1 MDNCS
6 LGYTSYQ
13 SSGFPLDVFQDSPTP
28 CYYYD
33 MELLDRTLM
42 TLKDAVAPYPHFKV
56 HYAVKANTDHE
67 ILRLISSYGLGADVV
82 SGGELEMA
90 IGASFAPSTIVF
102 AGVGKAD
109 WEIKMALDADIGCLN
124 VESLQEMEVINDIA
138 GKMHRRARI
147 AIRVNPNIDAHTHHF
162 ITTGMEDNK
171 FGINLADFDKAVDL
185 ALSYSNID
193 LIGLHFHIG
202 SQITIIYPYELLCER
217 VNVLLENCRRKGIE
231 FEWINLG
238 GGLGIDYDT
247 PDLNPISDFK
257 TLMDTV
263 SNTLDVRQGQQ
274 VHFEFGRSLVGQCGS
289 LVTRVLYVKEG
300 HNRKFVILDAGMSEL
315 VRPALY
321 QAFHEIQNLSAFA
334 RGDRGAMR
342 YDVVG
347 PICETSDSFGEGVV
361 LPQTMR
367 GDIMVIRSA
376 GAYGESM
383 SSHYNCRRLQP
394 TLYGHKPLI

>member
-1 MDNCS
+1 
-6 LGYTSYQ
+6 
-13 SSGFPLDVFQDSPTP
+13 
-28 CYYYD
+28 
-33 MELLDRTLM
+33 
-42 TLKDAVAPYPHFKV
+42 
-56 HYAVKANTDHE
+56 
-67 ILRLISSYGLGADVV
+67 
-82 SGGELEMA
+82 MA

-247 PDLNPISDFK
+247 PDLNPIPDF
-257 TLMDTV
+257 
-263 SNTLDVRQGQQ
+263 
-274 VHFEFGRSLVGQCGS
+274 
-289 LVTRVLYVKEG
+289 
-300 HNRKFVILDAGMSEL
+300 
-315 VRPALY
+315 
-321 QAFHEIQNLSAFA
+321 
-334 RGDRGAMR
+334 
-342 YDVVG
+342 
-347 PICETSDSFGEGVV
+347 
-361 LPQTMR
+361 
-367 GDIMVIRSA
+367 
-376 GAYGESM
+376 
-383 SSHYNCRRLQP
+383 
-394 TLYGHKPLI
+394 